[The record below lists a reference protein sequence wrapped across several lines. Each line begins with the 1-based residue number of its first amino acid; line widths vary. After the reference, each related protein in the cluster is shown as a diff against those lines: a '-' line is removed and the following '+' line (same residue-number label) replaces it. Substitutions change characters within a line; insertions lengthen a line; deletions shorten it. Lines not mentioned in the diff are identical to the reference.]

1 MLNKSSPE
9 GFNRRFELAEERIRK
24 QKDRVIELVNSR
36 KELRK
41 INKA

>member
-1 MLNKSSPE
+1 MLNKSSLE

-24 QKDRVIELVNSR
+24 QKDRVLVNSR